1 MAKRDYYEALGLKK
15 GASET
20 DIKRAYRKLARKYHP
35 DVNPGD
41 KAAEGKF
48 KEITEAYEVLHDP
61 EKRRQYDM
69 FGPEGLRGGAQAGGS
84 GGPGFGGFGGFDFG
98 RVDFGSGGA
107 ADLGDLFSDLF
118 GGGRSRTEPA
128 APAIGE
134 DLHYSLDINFDEAV
148 KGASK
153 EISVQKRTAC
163 STCNGSGAKP
173 GSTLETCPECG
184 GSGRRSGP
192 FRRAAGPCPRCHG
205 NGKISREPCR
215 ACMGQ
220 GTVIGTER
228 IAVKIPAGVDTGS
241 RIRLA
246 GKGEPS
252 RNGGPAGDLYIVT
265 RVHPHSVLE
274 RKGDNL
280 HVEVPITITEA
291 ALGARIEVPTVDGMT
306 SMRVPPETSSGQVFR
321 LRGKGVPHLKG
332 GGQGDEF
339 VTVKIVAPRNLDAR
353 SQELLREFARLNPME
368 PRLRASAA
376 GD

>member
-1 MAKRDYYEALGLKK
+1 MAKRDYYEVLGLKR
-15 GASET
+15 GASEN
-20 DIKRAYRKLARKYHP
+20 DIKRAYRKLARKHHP

-48 KEITEAYEVLHDP
+48 KDITEAYEVLHDA

-69 FGPEGLRGGAQAGGS
+69 FGPDGLRGGGPQPGGQP
-84 GGPGFGGFGGFDFG
+84 GAPGFGGFNFG
-98 RVDFGSGGA
+98 RVDFGTGGVG
-107 ADLGDLFSDLF
+107 DLGDLFSDLF
-118 GGGRSRTEPA
+118 GGGRGRTETVGPA
-128 APAIGE
+128 AGE
-134 DLHYSLDINFDEAV
+134 DLHYSLDINFADAV
-148 KGASK
+148 KGTAS
-153 EISVQKRTAC
+153 EITVQKRTTCLA
-163 STCNGSGAKP
+163 CNGSGAKP
-173 GSTLETCPECG
+173 GSALETCPDCG

-192 FRRAAGPCPRCHG
+192 FRRPAGPCPRCHG
-205 NGKISREPCR
+205 NGKISRDPCH
-215 ACMGQ
+215 ACLGQ
-220 GTVIGTER
+220 GTVLGTER
-228 IAVKIPAGVDTGS
+228 IGVKIPAGVDTGS

-246 GKGEPS
+246 GKGEPG
-252 RNGGPAGDLYIVT
+252 RNGGPPGDLYIVT
-265 RVHPHSVLE
+265 RVRSHPLLE

-339 VTVKIVAPRNLDAR
+339 VAVKVVAPRNLDAR
-353 SQELLREFARLNPME
+353 SQELLREFARLNPMD
-368 PRLRASAA
+368 PRPRSAS